1 MRRHCTVRVI
11 WLAHSLAATLAIAS
25 NVWAGVTE
33 GEPEVLE
40 DDSGAV
46 AGTAGAVSLS
56 PPRVDVSGKL
66 EGQPVDLG
74 RVEITGT
81 LWPSSGTLPAGT
93 VRGSRPSPSAGGRG
107 GRAPTPGDKAKQPP
121 DSEQNTKP
129 VNCSPNPVVL
139 ATGEKLK
146 TEPDFSANSLYGI
159 SLTRTYRSQHAT
171 GTVFGAHWT
180 SSLDSSKV
188 SYNLTNCIRLE
199 ESVCMPR
206 NATVVN
212 ADGST
217 YIWS

>member
-1 MRRHCTVRVI
+1 LLIATG
-11 WLAHSLAATLAIAS
+11 ASASLI
-25 NVWAGVTE
+25 GE
-33 GEPEVLE
+33 GEAPPKLQDDFGSNSRTVELE
-40 DDSGAV
+40 
-46 AGTAGAVSLS
+46 
-56 PPRVDVSGKL
+56 RVDQSWKK
-66 EGQPVDLG
+66 P
-74 RVEITGT
+74 
-81 LWPSSGTLPAGT
+81 
-93 VRGSRPSPSAGGRG
+93 PSASFPPGSLGKDPKGTPTTGAGRP
-107 GRAPTPGDKAKQPP
+107 APGDGENAKP
-121 DSEQNTKP
+121 DPEKDSDPCPRTGK
-129 VNCSPNPVVL
+129 PVVL

-146 TEPDFSANSLYGI
+146 TEPDFSASSLYGI